1 MNLLGGR
8 AKTAAIRNRHK
19 RLKLLKIEI
28 NAWHAL
34 IVANVAIHRTP
45 ELPQDAVHHIQK
57 ERFMSFSKRS
67 IPFAAA
73 VALAVAGA
81 LPARAQSWPEKGITI
96 VVPTA
101 AGGANDAMARIIGQG
116 LSARLGKPVIVENK
130 AGANGAIASEFVAR
144 AAPDGYTIMFG
155 YIATH
160 GINPALQKLRYDPV
174 ADFEP
179 IGMVAASPTVLVVN
193 NAVPA
198 KNVKELVQL
207 IKAKPDSFSYATA
220 GNGTAPHIAG
230 ELFKLSIGLDVV
242 GVPYKGSAPAVV
254 DTIGGTTQ
262 YMFPSLFT
270 GYPQVKGGKLRA
282 LGIAG
287 EKRSRVMPEL
297 PTLTEQGVPNVNLS
311 QWYAMFAPAKTP
323 KAVIDRLNM
332 EMNAVLNDKAT
343 EKKIEDQGAEVE
355 TGTPDQLK
363 TLVQKEVTHWKSVVT
378 AAKIKID

>member
-1 MNLLGGR
+1 
-8 AKTAAIRNRHK
+8 
-19 RLKLLKIEI
+19 
-28 NAWHAL
+28 
-34 IVANVAIHRTP
+34 
-45 ELPQDAVHHIQK
+45 
-57 ERFMSFSKRS
+57 MSFPKRS
-67 IPFAAA
+67 ITFAAT
-73 VALAVAGA
+73 VALTGTGA
-81 LPARAQSWPEKGITI
+81 LPAHAQSWPEKGITI

-160 GINPALQKLRYDPV
+160 GINPALQKLKYDPV

-230 ELFKLSIGLDVV
+230 ELFKLSIGQDVV

-262 YMFPSLFT
+262 YMFPSMFT

-282 LGIAG
+282 LAIAG

-297 PTLTEQGVPNVNLS
+297 PTLTEQGVPNVNMS

-323 KAVIDRLNM
+323 KTVIDRLNV

-363 TLVQKEVTHWKSVVT
+363 TLVQKEVAHWKSVVT